1 MKASRDIITA
11 VGLTVLYEP
20 EDPNAAVA
28 DVVFVAGIGGHPVKT
43 WLYTPPTEVPKLPP
57 ASKLPRR
64 ARSFRSKDAKVLTKL
79 NPALSKSSSHLRLL
93 SQDSIQTQTEQ
104 EQQQQQASSAEPAPE
119 IYWPL
124 DLLPHSCPSTRI
136 LTWGCST
143 VAPNGR
149 LQANQNDIF
158 AHAEDL
164 LQELTLLRN
173 ETNTVTRPV
182 IFVTHS
188 LGGVIVKEVLRRS
201 EADFETHARDLLP
214 STSAVI
220 FLACPHRASEHAKLT
235 DAVRSMASVCLD
247 IPAGDHALQYLTG
260 TSGFEID
267 LGREAFAR
275 MWNDYNFRVKTFQ
288 ENLPVDEKKRQSAA
302 DFEVRRA
309 SSAIGDPRESAE
321 TFQATHLDICK
332 FRSSQDQNY
341 KILLSSLSSFILNE
355 THKRRELNSKEKECL
370 RALLP
375 PGSAFRDTQPTASY
389 PGTCLWLYD
398 IPEFQAWHHR
408 QSGYKNKLLWIKG
421 KPGSGK
427 TILLKSL
434 RNRVDKQWTSAG
446 SSVIWSVA
454 EGRDLDTVFYL
465 PSQNRRYG
473 PNPAGVY
480 RSLLGQLFP
489 QDLKLRKAMLA
500 LYERNEKSGAE
511 TPISD
516 AQIVSFFLDDYIDQ
530 VIETPTKRTFI
541 FVDVADDCGPAY
553 LQDLLGH
560 LAQMAR
566 NSDFSI
572 CIASNHYA
580 SVQHHDT
587 IEVVMREHNTDD
599 ILRYISLNLIAEWE
613 DRNIT
618 VHRIADKAN
627 GVFLWAEIVV
637 NILNAAIEEGAMQEL
652 IDDTIAELPAEIDGL
667 YEWILSTLS
676 PEEKDDALCLMQWV
690 ILASEPLRL
699 NDLRVAVRLT
709 RPWNP
714 QKSSPLAALQVH
726 QPPTSIRHIRRPGS
740 ATFESPYQFHRFMRS
755 RSVGLLEL
763 KPDTRDGVT
772 HEPLGLQRVQVIHDS
787 VRSFFLS
794 GRGYA
799 CLAGE
804 KAASTAT
811 FPDAA
816 HYVLLRACL
825 DYLNMSDFESLGNGP
840 LSPQTPPTPYEAE
853 SKFWRRNVTDQR
865 NLVMS
870 SYPFLQYAVDNLL
883 YHLLSPLPFRY
894 FFPQM
899 ALLRLLSSNRSRL
912 WRRWTSL
919 LGATTP
925 STILSASKSAE
936 DLLTPLYPARFAL
949 ERVLRTL
956 SRLSSPPSPTAEAP
970 TSPSSVLASSSS
982 AMGLSSPRS
991 PLSPITPR
999 SASEVTTLWSAARGG
1014 ASTGTGTGFGSLRT
1028 PLTPLSPGG
1037 DFLNLGV
1044 LWEGEDGKSHEQG
1057 YVFREVSA

>member
-1 MKASRDIITA
+1 MKVSRDIITA

-20 EDPNAAVA
+20 EDPSAAVA

-43 WLYTPPTEVPKLPP
+43 WLWTPAPRAPQNTPDLQ
-57 ASKLPRR
+57 APRR
-64 ARSFRSKDAKVLTKL
+64 ARSFRNRDQRVLTKL
-79 NPALSKSSSHLRLL
+79 HPSLSKSSTNLRLL
-93 SQDSIQTQTEQ
+93 SQDSVRAAAEKSAPALLL
-104 EQQQQQASSAEPAPE
+104 ASASAAAEPAPE

-143 VAPNGR
+143 VASNGR
-149 LQANQNDIF
+149 LPTNQNDIF

-173 ETNTVTRPV
+173 ETNTVMRPV

-188 LGGVIVKEVLRRS
+188 LGGVIIKEPTS
-201 EADFETHARDLLP
+201 KHTCATSS

-247 IPAGDHALQYLTG
+247 IPAADHALQYLTG
-260 TSGFEID
+260 TSGFELD
-267 LGREAFAR
+267 LGREAFTR

-288 ENLPVDEKKRQSAA
+288 EDLPVVERRQSAA
-302 DFEVRRA
+302 DFGVRKA
-309 SSAIGDPRESAE
+309 SSAIGDPREKAE
-321 TFQATHLDICK
+321 TFNASHLDICK
-332 FRSSQDQNY
+332 FRSSQDPNY

-355 THKRRELNSKEKECL
+355 THKHRELNSKEKECL

-375 PGSAFRDTQPTASY
+375 PGTARETQPTVSY

-408 QSGYKNKLLWIKG
+408 QSGYKNKVLWIKG

-434 RNRVDKQWTSAG
+434 RNRVEKQWTSAG
-446 SSVIWSVA
+446 SSVIWSAA
-454 EGRDLDTVFYL
+454 EGRNLDTVYYL

-473 PNPAGVY
+473 PNPAAVY

-489 QDLKLRKAMLA
+489 QDPKLRRAIVA
-500 LYERNEKSGAE
+500 LYDRHDKANSNNSTNNDKTE

-516 AQIVSFFLDDYIDQ
+516 AHVVSFFLDDYIDQ
-530 VIETPTKRTFI
+530 TIETPTKRTFI

-553 LQDLLGH
+553 LQDLLCH

-566 NSDFSI
+566 HSDFSI
-572 CIASNHYA
+572 CVASNNHA
-580 SVQHHDT
+580 SSVRHHEA

-599 ILRYISLNLIAEWE
+599 ILRYISLHLIAEWE

-652 IDDTIAELPAEIDGL
+652 IDDTIAELPDDIDGL
-667 YEWILSTLS
+667 YEWILGTLS
-676 PEEKDDALCLMQWV
+676 PRKKRTPSPSCSGSSSPPSPS
-690 ILASEPLRL
+690 ASTTSASPSASPAPGTPTAPRRPPRRPPGPPAPDLHPQRPRL
-699 NDLRVAVRLT
+699 GQRYLRV
-709 RPWNP
+709 
-714 QKSSPLAALQVH
+714 
-726 QPPTSIRHIRRPGS
+726 
-740 ATFESPYQFHRFMRS
+740 PYQFHRFMRS

-763 KPDTRDGVT
+763 KPETRDGVT

-787 VRSFFLS
+787 VRTFFLS

-799 CLAGE
+799 SLAGE
-804 KAASTAT
+804 RAAASAT
-811 FPDAA
+811 FADAA
-816 HYVLLRACL
+816 HYVLLRTCL
-825 DYLNMSDFESLGNGP
+825 DYLNMSDFESLGNAGP
-840 LSPQTPPTPYEAE
+840 LSPSASATPTPLPLESE
-853 SKFWRRNVTDQR
+853 SKFWRRNVNDQR

-870 SYPFLQYAVDNLL
+870 SYPFLQYAVDNLC
-883 YHLLSPLPFRY
+883 
-894 FFPQM
+894 
-899 ALLRLLSSNRSRL
+899 RL

-919 LGATTP
+919 LGATCP
-925 STILSASKSAE
+925 SDILAASRSAE
-936 DLLTPLYPARFAL
+936 DLLTLSTAPASA
-949 ERVLRTL
+949 
-956 SRLSSPPSPTAEAP
+956 SSASSAPSPIWP
-970 TSPSSVLASSSS
+970 
-982 AMGLSSPRS
+982 
-991 PLSPITPR
+991 
-999 SASEVTTLWSAARGG
+999 
-1014 ASTGTGTGFGSLRT
+1014 
-1028 PLTPLSPGG
+1028 PLTPRPPRLPVYPTPAPTPLFPAAPARVSQRARRHRLFP
-1037 DFLNLGV
+1037 
-1044 LWEGEDGKSHEQG
+1044 S
-1057 YVFREVSA
+1057 VSALTPHPALRQRGHGHVVRSLPGWYGH

>member
-20 EDPNAAVA
+20 EDPNAAIA

-43 WLYTPPTEVPKLPP
+43 WLWSPPVEPPKTPPT
-57 ASKLPRR
+57 SKLPRR
-64 ARSFRSKDAKVLTKL
+64 ARSFRSRDQRVLTKL
-79 NPALSKSSSHLRLL
+79 NPSFSKSSSHLRLI
-93 SQDSIQTQTEQ
+93 SQESV
-104 EQQQQQASSAEPAPE
+104 QAHSEIKIAEPAPE

-143 VAPNGR
+143 VASNGR
-149 LQANQNDIF
+149 LPRNQNDIF

-201 EADFETHARDLLP
+201 EADFETHMRDLLP

-247 IPAGDHALQYLTG
+247 IPATDQALQYLTG
-260 TSGFEID
+260 TSGFELD
-267 LGREAFAR
+267 LGREAFTR

-288 ENLPVDEKKRQSAA
+288 EELPVVGRRQSAA
-302 DFEVRRA
+302 DCEVRRA
-309 SSAIGDPRESAE
+309 SSAIGDPREKAE
-321 TFQATHLDICK
+321 TFQANHLDICK

-341 KILLSSLSSFILNE
+341 KILLSSLSSYILNE
-355 THKRRELNSKEKECL
+355 THKHRELNSKEKECL

-375 PGSAFRDTQPTASY
+375 PGSARETQPTVSY

-408 QSGYKNKLLWIKG
+408 QSGYKNKVLWIKG

-446 SSVIWSVA
+446 SNVIWSAA
-454 EGRDLDTVFYL
+454 EGRDLDTVFYF

-489 QDLKLRKAMLA
+489 QDPKLRKAILS
-500 LYERNEKSGAE
+500 LYDRNEKSGAE
-511 TPISD
+511 SPITD

-530 VIETPTKRTFI
+530 SIETPTKRTFI

-553 LQDLLGH
+553 LQDLLCH

-580 SVQHHDT
+580 SVQHHEA

-652 IDDTIAELPAEIDGL
+652 IDDTIAELPEEIDGL

-676 PEEKDDALCLMQWV
+676 PEEKEDALALMQWV
-690 ILASEPLRL
+690 VLASEPLRL

-763 KPDTRDGVT
+763 KPETRDGVT

-804 KAASTAT
+804 KAAATAT
-811 FPDAA
+811 FADAS

-840 LSPQTPPTPYEAE
+840 LSPSTPMPYETDN
-853 SKFWRRNVTDQR
+853 KFWKKNVTDQR

-870 SYPFLQYAVDNLL
+870 SYPFLQYAVDNLV

-899 ALLRLLSSNRSRL
+899 ALLRLLSSNKCRL

-925 STILSASKSAE
+925 ATILAACKSAQ
-936 DLLTPLYPARFAL
+936 DLLTPVYGARFAL

-956 SRLSSPPSPTAEAP
+956 SKMSSVDVPP
-970 TSPSSVLASSSS
+970 TSPSVMASS

-999 SASEVTTLWSAARGG
+999 SASEATALWSAVRGG
-1014 ASTGTGTGFGSLRT
+1014 TGSTGVGSLRT
-1028 PLTPLSPGG
+1028 PLTPVSPGG
-1037 DFLNLGV
+1037 EMMNLNV
-1044 LWEGEDGKSHEQG
+1044 LWEGQDGKRGHEQSFA
-1057 YVFREVSA
+1057 FREVSA